1 MTVTDLVAKLQK
13 SQHRAD
19 AIARVVGYA
28 AMIQKLGWDNL
39 PVSRES
45 LWRIEKM
52 FRLLDL
58 DPLKVE
64 F

>member
-1 MTVTDLVAKLQK
+1 MTVIELVEKLNA

-45 LWRIEKM
+45 VWRIEKM

-58 DPLKVE
+58 DPFTVE